1 MKVVVNSISLY
12 YQISFNIDG
21 LDIYNDNYE
30 IIEMNV

>member
-21 LDIYNDNYE
+21 LDICE
-30 IIEMNV
+30 IYDFSKFLV